1 MFPGPVWSVDIII
14 AAVGAVAALVLL
26 VFYSRL
32 AKERTS
38 RFTLGLA
45 FISLVF
51 FVQKIAAALVY
62 FRLAATYSADV
73 ALPIMAIHSMELAGI
88 GAMVW
93 MAKQ

>member
-1 MFPGPVWSVDIII
+1 MLPGPAWTVDIVI
-14 AAVGAVAALVLL
+14 AAVGATAALALL

-32 AKERTS
+32 ARERTS

-51 FVQKIAAALVY
+51 FVQNIAAAFVY
-62 FRLAATYSADV
+62 LGLAATYSAGV
-73 ALPIMAIHSMELAGI
+73 AIPIMAIHSMELAGL

-93 MAKQ
+93 MARQ